1 MAAGDGLR
9 GSEDPQPYAAAMRT
23 FDARINVYEAWAPLY
38 EGIYELT
45 KLMHQSGLD
54 QRLLQ
59 LVQLRASQLNGCA
72 YCLDLHAK
80 MAVKAG
86 EEERR
91 LHTLAG
97 WRDADWFTDAE
108 KSALALTEEV
118 TVLRPGGPPEEVVDC
133 ARKHFGDDGLAKLL
147 LAIVTIN
154 AWNRVNVTAGVRIG
168 AAPPPVP
175 SPGP

>member
-1 MAAGDGLR
+1 VSTQATSVRSNLLR
-9 GSEDPQPYAAAMRT
+9 PHARSGCSPVVSEHRQCRLGACSD
-23 FDARINVYEAWAPLY
+23 
-38 EGIYELT
+38 
-45 KLMHQSGLD
+45 QSGGPGPGWEPPIPAQELP
-54 QRLLQ
+54 
-59 LVQLRASQLNGCA
+59 AITPS
-72 YCLDLHAK
+72 
-80 MAVKAG
+80 G
-86 EEERR
+86 EGVPEIRGPARGNHRIGFGEERR